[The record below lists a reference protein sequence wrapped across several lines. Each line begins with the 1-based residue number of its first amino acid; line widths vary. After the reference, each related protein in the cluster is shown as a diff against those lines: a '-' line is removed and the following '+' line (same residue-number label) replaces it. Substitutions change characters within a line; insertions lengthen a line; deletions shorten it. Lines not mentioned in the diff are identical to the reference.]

1 MADEVEYMLM
11 VDSAVQVLYRMCP
24 LPWLSKSEEG
34 KWGKSDKI
42 LAELLWQLALTV
54 YRSRDAIA

>member
-1 MADEVEYMLM
+1 MVDEVEYMLM
-11 VDSAVQVLYRMCP
+11 VDSAVQVLDRMCP
-24 LPWLSKSEEG
+24 LPWLSKSESE
-34 KWGKSDKI
+34 GKSDKI